1 MKHWTALCLILAI
14 TAVLGSGICIL
25 AGDIMSESRN
35 PEDKFTEKSVV
46 TSFYPVYIMAL
57 NLTDGVDGISL
68 VNLAQNHGGC
78 LHDYQLTTENMR
90 LLEDASLFIVNG
102 GGMESFLEEVAENNK
117 NLEIIYCNNGIK
129 DAIADNEENAHYWM
143 NPSLYIKQVEYL
155 AKMLSLWDP
164 AHTAEYEK
172 NKNAYCQKISE
183 LSDRMD
189 NELAFLSGAHIISFH
204 EAFQYLADRLSINT
218 DYTLDL
224 DGEVYLGAGEISD
237 ILEKADKDDISF
249 IWIEASTKQE
259 FRSLVSGGGN
269 TETIILDALING
281 ENDKDAYINGMR
293 RNIEALKE
301 MK

>member
-1 MKHWTALCLILAI
+1 MKHWMALCLILAI
-14 TAVLGSGICIL
+14 TAVLGSGICIF
-25 AGDIMSESRN
+25 AGDIMGGNKR
-35 PEDKFTEKSVV
+35 PEDNLSEKSVV

-57 NLTDGVDGISL
+57 NLTDGVEGISL

-102 GGMESFLEEVAENNK
+102 GGMESFLEDVAENNK
-117 NLEIIYCNNGIK
+117 NLEIIYCNKGISG
-129 DAIADNEENAHYWM
+129 DNHEENAHYWM
-143 NPSLYIKQVEYL
+143 NPSLYIQQVEYL
-155 AKMLSLWDP
+155 SKMLSLWDP
-164 AHTAEYEK
+164 AHTAEYEN
-172 NKNAYCQKISE
+172 NKNAYCKKINE

-189 NELAFLSGAHIISFH
+189 NELAYLSGTHIISFH
-204 EAFQYLADRLSINT
+204 EAFHYLADRLSINT

-237 ILEKADKDDISF
+237 ILEKVDKNNINF

-259 FRSLVSGGGN
+259 FQSLVSGEGN
-269 TETIILDALING
+269 TETVILDALING
-281 ENDKDAYINGMR
+281 ENDKDAYINGMKK
-293 RNIEALKE
+293 NIDALKE

>member
-35 PEDKFTEKSVV
+35 PEDKFAEKSVV
-46 TSFYPVYIMAL
+46 TSFYPVYIMVL
-57 NLTDGVDGISL
+57 NLTDGVDGISP

-117 NLEIIYCNNGIK
+117 NLEIIYCNNAIK
-129 DAIADNEENAHYWM
+129 EAESENAHYWM

-189 NELAFLSGAHIISFH
+189 NELAHLSGAHIISFH
-204 EAFQYLADRLSINT
+204 EAFHYLADRLLIST

-249 IWIEASTKQE
+249 IWIEASTKRE
-259 FRSLVSGGGN
+259 FRSLVSGEGN
-269 TETIILDALING
+269 TKTIILDALING

-293 RNIEALKE
+293 KNIEALKE